1 MFKGP
6 GSRVIPTTGVHGDDR
21 DTEEEEEEETGD
33 GGGTILIS
41 NA

>member
-6 GSRVIPTTGVHGDDR
+6 GSRVIPATGVHGDDR
-21 DTEEEEEEETGD
+21 DTKEEEEEETGD
-33 GGGTILIS
+33 GGTILIS